1 MNTYKVTVK
10 GNDILG
16 IQWLRNIVKIA
27 NMGGV
32 IEERFHIKTTFPHEV
47 TMLLETENELRLET
61 DMKEGIVVY
70 PVMVAK
76 TKEEMDEMHWD
87 DFKREC
93 RTWGIAGRHR
103 ETMLNLYLRAT
114 DQEKGV
120 KKVDASPKEKPQ
132 KAPKKP
138 KQPKKTSAKGQPSV
152 KEEPSGKKEEKE
164 VVEEVPV
171 QEQPAKEQPPV
182 KEESPAKEST
192 PKEDT
197 NTEE

>member
-1 MNTYKVTVK
+1 MNTYKITVK
-10 GNDILG
+10 GTDILG
-16 IQWLRNIVKIA
+16 VRWLHNIVKLA
-27 NMGGV
+27 NMGAK

-47 TMLLETENELRLET
+47 TMILETENELRLET

-93 RTWGIAGRHR
+93 RTWGIAGRQR
-103 ETMLNLYLRAT
+103 DTMLNLYLRAT

-120 KKVDASPKEKPQ
+120 KKVEASS
-132 KAPKKP
+132 KKP
-138 KQPKKTSAKGQPSV
+138 KQPKKHT
-152 KEEPSGKKEEKE
+152 KKEEKE
-164 VVEEVPV
+164 EVVEE
-171 QEQPAKEQPPV
+171 QPSAKEQP
-182 KEESPAKEST
+182 

-197 NTEE
+197 NTEG

>member
-1 MNTYKVTVK
+1 MNTYKITVK
-10 GNDILG
+10 GTDILG
-16 IQWLRNIVKIA
+16 VKWLHNIVKLA
-27 NMGGV
+27 NMGAK

-76 TKEEMDEMHWD
+76 TKKEMDEMHWD

-93 RTWGIAGRHR
+93 RTWGIAGRQR
-103 ETMLNLYLRAT
+103 DTMLNLYLRAT

-120 KKVDASPKEKPQ
+120 KKVDAPA

-138 KQPKKTSAKGQPSV
+138 SP
-152 KEEPSGKKEEKE
+152 KKEEVVAE
-164 VVEEVPV
+164 VAEEEQK
-171 QEQPAKEQPPV
+171 QEQ
-182 KEESPAKEST
+182 
-192 PKEDT
+192 
-197 NTEE
+197 

>member
-32 IEERFHIKTTFPHEV
+32 IEERFNIKTSFPHEV

-93 RTWGIAGRHR
+93 RTWGIAGRQR
-103 ETMLNLYLRAT
+103 DTMLNLYLRAT
-114 DQEKGV
+114 DQENGV
-120 KKVDASPKEKPQ
+120 KKVEAPVKEQ
-132 KAPKKP
+132 TPKKP
-138 KQPKKTSAKGQPSV
+138 KKPPVKEQPSV
-152 KEEPSGKKEEKE
+152 KKEVVEDVVADAPKE
-164 VVEEVPV
+164 VVEEEQK
-171 QEQPAKEQPPV
+171 QE
-182 KEESPAKEST
+182 
-192 PKEDT
+192 
-197 NTEE
+197 

>member
-10 GNDILG
+10 GNDVLG
-16 IQWLRNIVKIA
+16 VQWLRNIVKIA

-47 TMLLETENELRLET
+47 TMILETENELRLET

-93 RTWGIAGRHR
+93 RAWGIAGRQR

-114 DQEKGV
+114 DQENGV
-120 KKVDASPKEKPQ
+120 KKVGASPKEKPP
-132 KAPKKP
+132 KAPKKSTK
-138 KQPKKTSAKGQPSV
+138 KQEKEVVEEQPSV
-152 KEEPSGKKEEKE
+152 KEEP
-164 VVEEVPV
+164 
-171 QEQPAKEQPPV
+171 PAKEQPSD
-182 KEESPAKEST
+182 KESIPEEST

-197 NTEE
+197 NTED

>member
-10 GNDILG
+10 GNDVLG

-32 IEERFHIKTTFPHEV
+32 IEERFHIKTSFPHEV
-47 TMLLETENELRLET
+47 TMLVQTENDLRLET

-93 RTWGIAGRHR
+93 RTWGIAGRQR
-103 ETMLNLYLRAT
+103 DTMLNLYLRAT

-120 KKVDASPKEKPQ
+120 KKVG

-138 KQPKKTSAKGQPSV
+138 KKPSV
-152 KEEPSGKKEEKE
+152 KKEVVEDVVVDAPKE
-164 VVEEVPV
+164 VVEEEQK
-171 QEQPAKEQPPV
+171 QE
-182 KEESPAKEST
+182 
-192 PKEDT
+192 
-197 NTEE
+197 

>member
-16 IQWLRNIVKIA
+16 VQWLRNIVKIA

-32 IEERFHIKTTFPHEV
+32 IEERFHINTKFPHEV

-76 TKEEMDEMHWD
+76 TKKEMDEMHWD

-114 DQEKGV
+114 DQENGV
-120 KKVDASPKEKPQ
+120 KKVEKS
-132 KAPKKP
+132 PKKP
-138 KQPKKTSAKGQPSV
+138 KKSTPKESS
-152 KEEPSGKKEEKE
+152 KKEEKE
-164 VVEEVPV
+164 AVVEVVEEEQK
-171 QEQPAKEQPPV
+171 QEQ
-182 KEESPAKEST
+182 
-192 PKEDT
+192 
-197 NTEE
+197 